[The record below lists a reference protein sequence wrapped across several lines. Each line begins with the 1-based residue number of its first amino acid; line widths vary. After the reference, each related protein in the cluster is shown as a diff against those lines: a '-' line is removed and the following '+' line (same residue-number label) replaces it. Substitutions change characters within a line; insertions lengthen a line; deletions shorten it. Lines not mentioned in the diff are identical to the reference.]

1 MSKERSCSCSGNCL
15 NKNCDC
21 FNRGGYCS
29 DSCKCESCENR
40 REFEK
45 FRIKIIEKILEENPM
60 YFSSSDDFTYEEK
73 DSVISFTKL
82 EKPISKK
89 KFNIKRKEKQ
99 NFSKF
104 GKLALNETVNLIN
117 AAVIE
122 SVKNCEDVDK
132 LLEETEE
139 ILVTQFD
146 FLVDLVSK
154 SND

>member
-1 MSKERSCSCSGNCL
+1 
-15 NKNCDC
+15 
-21 FNRGGYCS
+21 
-29 DSCKCESCENR
+29 
-40 REFEK
+40 
-45 FRIKIIEKILEENPM
+45 M